1 MKNINRLVIGNL
13 NINSIS
19 KKFDQLKTIIQGH
32 IDILI
37 IVETKLDATF
47 PINQFLLDGF
57 SKPFRLDRNRNGGG
71 ILIYVREDIPTKQL
85 FKHNFPSDIEGIFVE
100 INLRKTKWLL
110 FGTYHPPSQTDNY
123 YFESITRALDIYG
136 ELYSK
141 LLLVGDFNAED
152 SESCMSS
159 FLYQHN
165 LKNLVKQK
173 TCFKSTENPSCI
185 DLFLT
190 NCAHSFKN
198 TNTISAGISDC
209 HKMVVT
215 VLKTTFT
222 KAKPKKIFYRSYKN
236 FNNSSF
242 LEHKYYK
249 HPSAEN
255 NKTYKKQKNFCSRL
269 YKKERKKFYANID
282 IRNVTDNK
290 KFWQTVKPLF
300 SGKSQNVQQITII
313 KDGEI
318 LSKKEEVAETLN
330 NYFKNAVRLLDIS
343 ENKFLLTKTN
353 EHINSIDFALK
364 TYKSHPSILNIRK
377 KVSKSNFSFQNVTIS
392 EIENE
397 LQKLNSKKSSTL
409 NNIPTKIL
417 KSNKDI
423 CSSTLHMIFNESLN
437 NSSFPDELK
446 LADITTIFKKEDA
459 TFEKNYR
466 PVSVL
471 PVVSKIFER
480 LLQTQINSYFE
491 KYLTP
496 HLCGYRKGYNTRV
509 RYKDFV
515 TVGFFSL
522 RNYILCLVLT
532 MVFKRKKTPTF
543 SMFSIFL
550 EVICPRTLALYISID
565 NLCGLLLQ

>member
-19 KKFDQLKTIIQGH
+19 KFFYQLKTIIQGH

-85 FKHNFPSDIEGIFVE
+85 FKHNFPSDIEAIFVE

-152 SESCMSS
+152 SESCMSA

-190 NCAHSFKN
+190 NCAHSFQN

-222 KAKPKKIFYRSYKN
+222 KAKPKEIFYRSYKN
-236 FNNSSF
+236 FNN
-242 LEHKYYK
+242 
-249 HPSAEN
+249 
-255 NKTYKKQKNFCSRL
+255 T
-269 YKKERKKFYANID
+269 
-282 IRNVTDNK
+282 
-290 KFWQTVKPLF
+290 
-300 SGKSQNVQQITII
+300 
-313 KDGEI
+313 
-318 LSKKEEVAETLN
+318 
-330 NYFKNAVRLLDIS
+330 
-343 ENKFLLTKTN
+343 
-353 EHINSIDFALK
+353 
-364 TYKSHPSILNIRK
+364 
-377 KVSKSNFSFQNVTIS
+377 
-392 EIENE
+392 
-397 LQKLNSKKSSTL
+397 
-409 NNIPTKIL
+409 
-417 KSNKDI
+417 
-423 CSSTLHMIFNESLN
+423 
-437 NSSFPDELK
+437 
-446 LADITTIFKKEDA
+446 
-459 TFEKNYR
+459 
-466 PVSVL
+466 
-471 PVVSKIFER
+471 
-480 LLQTQINSYFE
+480 
-491 KYLTP
+491 
-496 HLCGYRKGYNTRV
+496 
-509 RYKDFV
+509 
-515 TVGFFSL
+515 
-522 RNYILCLVLT
+522 
-532 MVFKRKKTPTF
+532 
-543 SMFSIFL
+543 
-550 EVICPRTLALYISID
+550 
-565 NLCGLLLQ
+565 